1 MTACNSEKNSENKL
15 ASENRLI
22 SQNSLVKTHRQKK
35 ANSHQTFRLT
45 QLFSTQLDKW
55 LIAACLGMMTAL
67 SVIGLLMTSG
77 WFISAAAMA
86 GMVALGSHSFNYLVP
101 AAIIRVMAMVRT
113 AGRYGE
119 MMVSHHAVFGLLQR
133 LRVRF
138 FTQFARLPLANL
150 SSTLQ
155 STHAM
160 HRLTHDIEVLNELPL
175 RVVSPWLVATT
186 ASLLVATLLYQYE
199 VNPVLIAIFLIAGL
213 MLPAMLTWRSIK
225 HARAHQALAESR
237 RVSLL
242 NPLSALTHLLIWQRW
257 QSELTAFNSL
267 DTQHTH
273 QQKRIQRAQSLVML
287 IMQWLIAAVL
297 VGLLVGFYHTSL
309 VISVPMLLALF
320 LGIMGMTDLLAP
332 LVTHSLALGNSLAA
346 KHQLNEL
353 LNPSLQP
360 SHHLTPDLTHH
371 LNHDL
376 APLPIDVAR
385 LSAPLTLTINQL
397 AAKMPQAIVGFKAIS
412 FTATQGTPVLITG
425 RSGAGKST
433 LLQVLAHELAPQQGS
448 IELNGMDWLALPNTP
463 ALTGYLGQQIDI
475 FDQTLATNLRLGSAD
490 AGDEQLWQVLDSVG
504 LKDWARNQPLQL
516 QTPLGEYGQ
525 AISGGQARRIA
536 LARLLLSPKKILLL
550 DEPFAGLDKKSREAL
565 WQMLV
570 QHQQQGILIIVTH
583 HLWQTDQPINIVQ
596 LPEPDVFI

>member
-1 MTACNSEKNSENKL
+1 MTAPNSEKNSENKL

-22 SQNSLVKTHRQKK
+22 SQNSLVKTHLQKK
-35 ANSHQTFRLT
+35 AHSHQTFRLT

-55 LIAACLGMMTAL
+55 LIAACLGIMTAL

-138 FTQFARLPLANL
+138 FNQFARLPLANL

-186 ASLLVATLLYQYE
+186 ASLLVAILLYQYE
-199 VNPVLIAIFLIAGL
+199 VNPVLIGIFLIAGL

-297 VGLLVGFYHTSL
+297 VGLLVGFYHTPL
-309 VISVPMLLALF
+309 IISVPMLLALF

-360 SHHLTPDLTHH
+360 SHYLKP
-371 LNHDL
+371 DL
-376 APLPIDVAR
+376 APLPIDAAR
-385 LSAPLTLTINQL
+385 LNAPLTLTINQL

-412 FTATQGTPVLITG
+412 LTATQGIPVLITG

-448 IELNGMDWLALPNTP
+448 IELSGMDWLALHNTP

-490 AGDEQLWQVLDSVG
+490 ASDEQLWQVLSKVG

-536 LARLLLSPKKILLL
+536 LARLLLTPKKILLL

>member
-1 MTACNSEKNSENKL
+1 MTAPNSENN
-15 ASENRLI
+15 SENRLI
-22 SQNSLVKTHRQKK
+22 SQNSLVKTHPQKK

-55 LIAACLGMMTAL
+55 LIAALLGIMTAL

-86 GMVALGSHSFNYLVP
+86 GMLALGSHSFNYLVP

-138 FTQFARLPLANL
+138 FNQFARLPLANL

-160 HRLTHDIEVLNELPL
+160 HRLTHDIDVLNELPL

-199 VNPVLIAIFLIAGL
+199 VNPMLIAIFLIAGL
-213 MLPAMLTWRSIK
+213 MLPTMLTWRSIK

-257 QSELTAFNSL
+257 QSELTAFNSV

-297 VGLLVGFYHTSL
+297 VGLLVGFYHTPL

-360 SHHLTPDLTHH
+360 SHHL
-371 LNHDL
+371 NHDL

-385 LSAPLTLTINQL
+385 LNAPLTLTIHQL
-397 AAKMPQAIVGFKAIS
+397 AGKMPQAIVGFKAIS
-412 FTATQGTPVLITG
+412 LTATQGIPVLITG

-448 IELNGMDWLALPNTP
+448 IELNGMDWLALQNTP

-475 FDQTLATNLRLGSAD
+475 FDQTLATNLRLGNAD
-490 AGDEQLWQVLDSVG
+490 ASNEQLWQVLGKVG
-504 LKDWARNQPLQL
+504 LKDWARSQPLQL

-583 HLWQTDQPINIVQ
+583 HLWQTDHPINIVQ
-596 LPEPDVFI
+596 LPEPDVLI

>member
-1 MTACNSEKNSENKL
+1 MTAPNSEKNSENKF
-15 ASENRLI
+15 ASE
-22 SQNSLVKTHRQKK
+22 NSLVKTHRQKK

-55 LIAACLGMMTAL
+55 LIAACLGIMTAL

-138 FTQFARLPLANL
+138 FNQFARLPLANL

-225 HARAHQALAESR
+225 HASTHQALAESR

-257 QSELTAFNSL
+257 QSELTAFNRV

-297 VGLLVGFYHTSL
+297 VGLLVGFYHTPL
-309 VISVPMLLALF
+309 VISVPMLLALS

-360 SHHLTPDLTHH
+360 SHHL
-371 LNHDL
+371 NHDL

-385 LSAPLTLTINQL
+385 LNAPLTLTINQL

-412 FTATQGTPVLITG
+412 LTATQGIPVLITG

-448 IELNGMDWLALPNTP
+448 IELNGMDWLALHDTP

-475 FDQTLATNLRLGSAD
+475 FDQTLATNLRLGNAD
-490 AGDEQLWQVLDSVG
+490 ASDEQLWQVLGKVG
-504 LKDWARNQPLQL
+504 LKDWARSQPLQL

-536 LARLLLSPKKILLL
+536 LARLLLTPKKILLL

>member
-1 MTACNSEKNSENKL
+1 MTASNSENNSENKL
-15 ASENRLI
+15 ASE
-22 SQNSLVKTHRQKK
+22 NSLVKTHRQKK

-55 LIAACLGMMTAL
+55 LIAACLGIMTAL

-86 GMVALGSHSFNYLVP
+86 GMLALGSHSFNYLVP

-119 MMVSHHAVFGLLQR
+119 MMVSHHAVFGLLRR

-138 FTQFARLPLANL
+138 FNQFARLPLANL

-175 RVVSPWLVATT
+175 RVVSPWLVATI

-199 VNPVLIAIFLIAGL
+199 VNPVLIAIFLIAGV

-297 VGLLVGFYHTSL
+297 VGLLVGFYHTPL
-309 VISVPMLLALF
+309 IISVPMLLALF

-353 LNPSLQP
+353 LNPSLQ
-360 SHHLTPDLTHH
+360 SNHYLKPDLA
-371 LNHDL
+371 HDL
-376 APLPIDVAR
+376 APLPIDAAR
-385 LSAPLTLTINQL
+385 LNAPLTLTINQL
-397 AAKMPQAIVGFKAIS
+397 AGKMPQAIVGFKAIS
-412 FTATQGTPVLITG
+412 LTATQGIPVLITG

-448 IELNGMDWLALPNTP
+448 IELSGMDWLALPNTP

-475 FDQTLATNLRLGSAD
+475 FDQTLATNLRLGNAD
-490 AGDEQLWQVLDSVG
+490 ASDEQLWQVLGKVG

-536 LARLLLSPKKILLL
+536 LARLLLTPKKILLL
-550 DEPFAGLDKKSREAL
+550 DEPFAGLDKKRREAL

-583 HLWQTDQPINIVQ
+583 HLWQTECPINIVQ

>member
-1 MTACNSEKNSENKL
+1 MTASNSKNS
-15 ASENRLI
+15 LI
-22 SQNSLVKTHRQKK
+22 SQNSLVNTHAQKK

-138 FTQFARLPLANL
+138 FNQFARLPLANL

-186 ASLLVATLLYQYE
+186 ASLLVAILLYQYE

-257 QSELTAFNSL
+257 QPELTAFKSV

-297 VGLLVGFYHTSL
+297 VGLLVGFYHTPL

-360 SHHLTPDLTHH
+360 SHHL
-371 LNHDL
+371 NHDL

-385 LSAPLTLTINQL
+385 LNAPLTLTINQL

-412 FTATQGTPVLITG
+412 LTATQGIPVLITG

-448 IELNGMDWLALPNTP
+448 IEINGMDWLALHNTP

-475 FDQTLATNLRLGSAD
+475 FDQTLATNLRLGNAD
-490 AGDEQLWQVLDSVG
+490 ASDEQLWQVLSKVG
-504 LKDWARNQPLQL
+504 LKDWARSQPLQL

-550 DEPFAGLDKKSREAL
+550 DEPFAGLDKTSREAL

>member
-1 MTACNSEKNSENKL
+1 MTAPNSEKNSENKF
-15 ASENRLI
+15 ASE
-22 SQNSLVKTHRQKK
+22 NSLVKTHRQKK

-55 LIAACLGMMTAL
+55 LIAACLGIMTAL

-86 GMVALGSHSFNYLVP
+86 GMLALGSHSFNYLVP

-119 MMVSHHAVFGLLQR
+119 MMVSHHAVFGLLRR

-138 FTQFARLPLANL
+138 FNQFARLPLANL

-199 VNPVLIAIFLIAGL
+199 VNPMLIAIFLIAGL

-257 QSELTAFNSL
+257 QSELTAFNSV

-273 QQKRIQRAQSLVML
+273 QQKRIQRTQSLVML

-297 VGLLVGFYHTSL
+297 VGLLVGFYHTPL

-360 SHHLTPDLTHH
+360 SHHL
-371 LNHDL
+371 NHDL
-376 APLPIDVAR
+376 APLPIDAAR
-385 LSAPLTLTINQL
+385 LNAPLTLTINQL

-412 FTATQGTPVLITG
+412 LTATQGIPVLITG

-448 IELNGMDWLALPNTP
+448 IELNGIDWLALHNTP

-475 FDQTLATNLRLGSAD
+475 FDQTLATNLRLGNAD
-490 AGDEQLWQVLDSVG
+490 ASDEQLWQVLGKVG
-504 LKDWARNQPLQL
+504 LKDWARSQPLRL

-583 HLWQTDQPINIVQ
+583 HLWQTECPINIVQ

>member
-1 MTACNSEKNSENKL
+1 MTDSNCENN
-15 ASENRLI
+15 SENRLI
-22 SQNSLVKTHRQKK
+22 SQNSLVKTHPQKK

-55 LIAACLGMMTAL
+55 LIAALLGIMTAL

-138 FTQFARLPLANL
+138 FNQFARLPLANL

-199 VNPVLIAIFLIAGL
+199 VNPMLIAIFLIAGL

-297 VGLLVGFYHTSL
+297 VGLLVGFYHTPL

-360 SHHLTPDLTHH
+360 SHHL
-371 LNHDL
+371 NHDL

-385 LSAPLTLTINQL
+385 LNAPLTLTIHQL

-412 FTATQGTPVLITG
+412 LTATQGIPVLITG

-448 IELNGMDWLALPNTP
+448 IELNGMDWLALQNTP

-475 FDQTLATNLRLGSAD
+475 FDQTLATNLRLGNAD
-490 AGDEQLWQVLDSVG
+490 ASDEQLWQVLGKVG
-504 LKDWARNQPLQL
+504 LKDWARSQPLQL

-570 QHQQQGILIIVTH
+570 KHQQQGILIIVTH
-583 HLWQTDQPINIVQ
+583 HLWQTDHPINIVQ
-596 LPEPDVFI
+596 LPEPDVLI

>member
-1 MTACNSEKNSENKL
+1 MTDSNSK
-15 ASENRLI
+15 NRLI
-22 SQNSLVKTHRQKK
+22 NQNSLIKTHTQKK

-55 LIAACLGMMTAL
+55 LIAALLGIMTAL

-119 MMVSHHAVFGLLQR
+119 MIVSHHAVFGLLQR

-138 FTQFARLPLANL
+138 FTQFVRLPLVKL

-213 MLPAMLTWRSIK
+213 MLPALLTWRSIK

-297 VGLLVGFYHTSL
+297 VGLLVGFYHTPL

-360 SHHLTPDLTHH
+360 SHHL
-371 LNHDL
+371 NHDL

-385 LSAPLTLTINQL
+385 LNAPLTLTIHQL

-412 FTATQGTPVLITG
+412 LTATQGIPVLITG

-448 IELNGMDWLALPNTP
+448 IELNGMDWLALHNTP

-475 FDQTLATNLRLGSAD
+475 FDQTLATNLRLGNAD
-490 AGDEQLWQVLDSVG
+490 ASNEQLWQVLGKVG
-504 LKDWARNQPLQL
+504 LKDWARSQPLQL

-583 HLWQTDQPINIVQ
+583 HLWQTDYPINIVQ
-596 LPEPDVFI
+596 LPEPDILI

>member
-1 MTACNSEKNSENKL
+1 MTAPNSEKNSENKF

-22 SQNSLVKTHRQKK
+22 SQKSLVKTHRQKK

-55 LIAACLGMMTAL
+55 LIAACLGIMTAL

-119 MMVSHHAVFGLLQR
+119 MMVSHHAVFGLLRR

-138 FTQFARLPLANL
+138 FNQFARLPLANL

-199 VNPVLIAIFLIAGL
+199 VNPMLIAIFLIAGL

-297 VGLLVGFYHTSL
+297 VGLLVGFYHTPL

-360 SHHLTPDLTHH
+360 SHHL
-371 LNHDL
+371 NHDL
-376 APLPIDVAR
+376 APLPIDAAR
-385 LSAPLTLTINQL
+385 LNAPLTLTIHQL

-412 FTATQGTPVLITG
+412 LTATQGIPVLITG

-433 LLQVLAHELAPQQGS
+433 LLQVLARELAPQQGS

-475 FDQTLATNLRLGSAD
+475 FDQTLATNLRLGNAD
-490 AGDEQLWQVLDSVG
+490 ASDEQLWQVLGKVG
-504 LKDWARNQPLQL
+504 LKDWARSQPLQL
-516 QTPLGEYGQ
+516 KTPLGEYGQ

-536 LARLLLSPKKILLL
+536 LARLLLTPKKILLL

-583 HLWQTDQPINIVQ
+583 HLWQTECPINIVQ

>member
-1 MTACNSEKNSENKL
+1 MTAPNSEKNSEN
-15 ASENRLI
+15 RLI
-22 SQNSLVKTHRQKK
+22 SQKSLVKTHRQKK

-55 LIAACLGMMTAL
+55 LIAACLGIMTAL

-86 GMVALGSHSFNYLVP
+86 GMLALGSHSFNYLVP

-138 FTQFARLPLANL
+138 FNQFARLPLANL

-199 VNPVLIAIFLIAGL
+199 VNPMLIAIFLIAGL
-213 MLPAMLTWRSIK
+213 MLPAMLTWRSVK

-257 QSELTAFNSL
+257 QSELTAFNSV

-273 QQKRIQRAQSLVML
+273 QQKRIQRTQSLVML

-297 VGLLVGFYHTSL
+297 VGLLVGFYHTPL

-360 SHHLTPDLTHH
+360 SHHLTPDLT
-371 LNHDL
+371 
-376 APLPIDVAR
+376 PLPIDVAR
-385 LSAPLTLTINQL
+385 LNAPLTLTIHQL

-412 FTATQGTPVLITG
+412 LTATQGIPVLITG

-448 IELNGMDWLALPNTP
+448 IELNGMDWLASHDTP

-475 FDQTLATNLRLGSAD
+475 FDQTLATNLRLGNAD
-490 AGDEQLWQVLDSVG
+490 ASDEQLWQVLGKVG
-504 LKDWARNQPLQL
+504 LKDWARSQPLQL
-516 QTPLGEYGQ
+516 KTPLGEYGQ

-583 HLWQTDQPINIVQ
+583 HLWQTDHPINIVR
-596 LPEPDVFI
+596 LPEPGVFI

>member
-1 MTACNSEKNSENKL
+1 
-15 ASENRLI
+15 
-22 SQNSLVKTHRQKK
+22 
-35 ANSHQTFRLT
+35 
-45 QLFSTQLDKW
+45 
-55 LIAACLGMMTAL
+55 
-67 SVIGLLMTSG
+67 
-77 WFISAAAMA
+77 
-86 GMVALGSHSFNYLVP
+86 MVALGSHSFNYLVP

-138 FTQFARLPLANL
+138 FNQFARLPLANL
-150 SSTLQ
+150 SITLQ

-186 ASLLVATLLYQYE
+186 ASLLVAISLYQYD
-199 VNPVLIAIFLIAGL
+199 VNPVLIATFLIAGL

-257 QSELTAFNSL
+257 QSELTAFNSV

-297 VGLLVGFYHTSL
+297 VGLLVGFYHTPL
-309 VISVPMLLALF
+309 VISVPMLLALS
-320 LGIMGMTDLLAP
+320 LGIMGMTDLLTP

-353 LNPSLQP
+353 LNPLLQP

-385 LSAPLTLTINQL
+385 LNAPLTLTIHQL

-412 FTATQGTPVLITG
+412 LTATQGIPVLITG

-448 IELNGMDWLALPNTP
+448 IELNGMDWLALHDTP

-475 FDQTLATNLRLGSAD
+475 FDQTLATNLRLGNAD
-490 AGDEQLWQVLDSVG
+490 ASDEQLWQVLGKVG
-504 LKDWARNQPLQL
+504 LKDWARSQPLQL

>member
-1 MTACNSEKNSENKL
+1 MTDSNCENN
-15 ASENRLI
+15 SENRLI
-22 SQNSLVKTHRQKK
+22 SQNSLVKTHPQKK
-35 ANSHQTFRLT
+35 ANSHQTFRLS

-55 LIAACLGMMTAL
+55 LIAALLGIMTAL

-138 FTQFARLPLANL
+138 FNQFARLPLANL

-160 HRLTHDIEVLNELPL
+160 HRLTHDIEILNELPL

-199 VNPVLIAIFLIAGL
+199 VNPMLIAIFLIAGL
-213 MLPAMLTWRSIK
+213 MLPALLTWRSIK

-297 VGLLVGFYHTSL
+297 VGLLVGFYHTPL
-309 VISVPMLLALF
+309 IISVPMLLALS

-360 SHHLTPDLTHH
+360 SHY

-376 APLPIDVAR
+376 TPLPIDVAR
-385 LSAPLTLTINQL
+385 LNAPLTLTINQL

-412 FTATQGTPVLITG
+412 LTATQGIPVLITG

-448 IELNGMDWLALPNTP
+448 IELNGMDWLALQNTP

-475 FDQTLATNLRLGSAD
+475 FDQTLATNLRLGNTYAS
-490 AGDEQLWQVLDSVG
+490 DEQLWQVLGKVG
-504 LKDWARNQPLQL
+504 LKDWARSQPLQL

-570 QHQQQGILIIVTH
+570 KHQQQGILIIVTH
-583 HLWQTDQPINIVQ
+583 HLWQTDHPINIVQ
-596 LPEPDVFI
+596 LPEPDVLI

>member
-1 MTACNSEKNSENKL
+1 MTDSNSK
-15 ASENRLI
+15 NRLI
-22 SQNSLVKTHRQKK
+22 SQNSFVKTHPQKK
-35 ANSHQTFRLT
+35 VNSHQTFRLT

-55 LIAACLGMMTAL
+55 LIAALLGIMTAL

-86 GMVALGSHSFNYLVP
+86 GMVALGSHSFNYLVL

-138 FTQFARLPLANL
+138 FNQFARLPLANL

-160 HRLTHDIEVLNELPL
+160 HRLTHDIEILNELPL

-199 VNPVLIAIFLIAGL
+199 VNPMLIAIFLIAGL
-213 MLPAMLTWRSIK
+213 MLPALLTWRSIK

-257 QSELTAFNSL
+257 QSELTAFNSV

-297 VGLLVGFYHTSL
+297 VGLLVGFYHTPL
-309 VISVPMLLALF
+309 VISVPMLLALS
-320 LGIMGMTDLLAP
+320 LGIMGMTDLLTP

-360 SHHLTPDLTHH
+360 SHHL
-371 LNHDL
+371 NHDL

-385 LSAPLTLTINQL
+385 LNAPLTLTIHQL

-412 FTATQGTPVLITG
+412 LTATQGIPVLITG

-433 LLQVLAHELAPQQGS
+433 LLQVLARELAPQQGS
-448 IELNGMDWLALPNTP
+448 IELNGMDWLALHDTP

-490 AGDEQLWQVLDSVG
+490 ASDEQLWQVLGKVG
-504 LKDWARNQPLQL
+504 LKDWARSQPLQL

-536 LARLLLSPKKILLL
+536 LARLLLTPKKILLL

-583 HLWQTDQPINIVQ
+583 HLWQTEYPINIVQ

>member
-1 MTACNSEKNSENKL
+1 MTDSNSK
-15 ASENRLI
+15 NRLI
-22 SQNSLVKTHRQKK
+22 SQNSLVNTHRQKK

-55 LIAACLGMMTAL
+55 LIAACLAMMTAL

-77 WFISAAAMA
+77 WFISAAAMT

-138 FTQFARLPLANL
+138 FNQFSRLPLANL
-150 SSTLQ
+150 SITLQ

-160 HRLTHDIEVLNELPL
+160 HRLTHDIDVLNELPL

-199 VNPVLIAIFLIAGL
+199 VNPVLITIFLIAGL

-225 HARAHQALAESR
+225 HALAHQALAESR

-257 QSELTAFNSL
+257 QSELTAFNSF

-297 VGLLVGFYHTSL
+297 VGLLVGFYHTPL

-360 SHHLTPDLTHH
+360 SHHL
-371 LNHDL
+371 NHDL

-385 LSAPLTLTINQL
+385 LSAPLTLTIHQL
-397 AAKMPQAIVGFKAIS
+397 AGKMPQAIVGFKAIS
-412 FTATQGTPVLITG
+412 LTATQGIPVLITG

-448 IELNGMDWLALPNTP
+448 IELNGMDWLALHNTP

-475 FDQTLATNLRLGSAD
+475 FDQTLATNLRLGNAD
-490 AGDEQLWQVLDSVG
+490 ASDEQLWQVLGKVG
-504 LKDWARNQPLQL
+504 LKDWARSQPLRL

-583 HLWQTDQPINIVQ
+583 HLWQTECPINIVQ

>member
-1 MTACNSEKNSENKL
+1 MTDSNCENN
-15 ASENRLI
+15 SENRLI
-22 SQNSLVKTHRQKK
+22 SQKSLVKTHLQKK

-55 LIAACLGMMTAL
+55 LIAACLGIMTAL

-138 FTQFARLPLANL
+138 FNQFARLPLANL

-186 ASLLVATLLYQYE
+186 ASLLVATLLYQFE
-199 VNPVLIAIFLIAGL
+199 VNPMLIAIFLIAGL

-257 QSELTAFNSL
+257 QSELTAFNSV

-273 QQKRIQRAQSLVML
+273 QQQRIQRAQSLVML

-297 VGLLVGFYHTSL
+297 LGLLVGFYHTPL
-309 VISVPMLLALF
+309 VISVPMLLALS
-320 LGIMGMTDLLAP
+320 LGIMGMTDLLTP

-360 SHHLTPDLTHH
+360 SHHL
-371 LNHDL
+371 NHDL

-385 LSAPLTLTINQL
+385 LNAPLTLTIHQL

-412 FTATQGTPVLITG
+412 LTATQGIPVLITG

-448 IELNGMDWLALPNTP
+448 IELNGMDWLALHDTP

-475 FDQTLATNLRLGSAD
+475 FDQTLATNLRLGNAD
-490 AGDEQLWQVLDSVG
+490 ASDEQLWQVLGKVG
-504 LKDWARNQPLQL
+504 LKDWARSQPLQL

-583 HLWQTDQPINIVQ
+583 HLWQIECPINIVQ

>member
-1 MTACNSEKNSENKL
+1 MTAPNSENN
-15 ASENRLI
+15 SENRLI
-22 SQNSLVKTHRQKK
+22 SQNRLVKTHPQKK

-55 LIAACLGMMTAL
+55 LIAALLGIMTAL

-86 GMVALGSHSFNYLVP
+86 GIVALGSHSFNYLVP

-138 FTQFARLPLANL
+138 FNQFARLPLANL

-186 ASLLVATLLYQYE
+186 ASLLVAILLYQYE
-199 VNPVLIAIFLIAGL
+199 VNPMLIAIFLIAGL

-257 QSELTAFNSL
+257 QSELTAFNSV
-267 DTQHTH
+267 DTQHMH

-297 VGLLVGFYHTSL
+297 VGLLVGLYHTPL

-360 SHHLTPDLTHH
+360 SHHL
-371 LNHDL
+371 NHDL

-385 LSAPLTLTINQL
+385 LNAPLTLTINQL

-412 FTATQGTPVLITG
+412 LTAAQGIPVLITG

-448 IELNGMDWLALPNTP
+448 IELNGMDWLALQNTP

-475 FDQTLATNLRLGSAD
+475 FDQTLATNLRLGNAD
-490 AGDEQLWQVLDSVG
+490 ASDEQLWQVLSKVG
-504 LKDWARNQPLQL
+504 LKDWARSQPLQL

-583 HLWQTDQPINIVQ
+583 HLWQTECPINIVQ

>member
-1 MTACNSEKNSENKL
+1 MTDSNCENN
-15 ASENRLI
+15 SENRLI
-22 SQNSLVKTHRQKK
+22 SQNSFVKTHRQKK
-35 ANSHQTFRLT
+35 VNSHQTFRLT

-55 LIAACLGMMTAL
+55 LIAALLGIMTAL

-138 FTQFARLPLANL
+138 FNQFARLPLANL

-160 HRLTHDIEVLNELPL
+160 HRLTHDIEILNELPL

-186 ASLLVATLLYQYE
+186 ASLLVATLLYQYG

-213 MLPAMLTWRSIK
+213 MLPVMLTWRSIK
-225 HARAHQALAESR
+225 HARVHQALAESR

-257 QSELTAFNSL
+257 QSELTAFNSV

-297 VGLLVGFYHTSL
+297 VGLLVGFYHTPL
-309 VISVPMLLALF
+309 VISVPMLLALS
-320 LGIMGMTDLLAP
+320 LGIMGMTDLLTP

-360 SHHLTPDLTHH
+360 SHHL
-371 LNHDL
+371 NHDL

-385 LSAPLTLTINQL
+385 LNAPLTLTIHQL

-412 FTATQGTPVLITG
+412 LTATQGIPVLITG

-433 LLQVLAHELAPQQGS
+433 LLQVLARELAPQQGS
-448 IELNGMDWLALPNTP
+448 IELNGRDWLALHDTP

-475 FDQTLATNLRLGSAD
+475 FDQTLATNLRLGNAD
-490 AGDEQLWQVLDSVG
+490 ASDEQLWQVLGKVG
-504 LKDWARNQPLQL
+504 LKDWARSQPLQL

-583 HLWQTDQPINIVQ
+583 HLWQTECPINIVQ
-596 LPEPDVFI
+596 LPEPGVFI

>member
-1 MTACNSEKNSENKL
+1 MTAPNSENNSENKL

-22 SQNSLVKTHRQKK
+22 NQNSLVKTHRQKR
-35 ANSHQTFRLT
+35 ANSHQTFRLS

-55 LIAACLGMMTAL
+55 LIAALLGIMTAL

-138 FTQFARLPLANL
+138 FNQFARLPLANL

-186 ASLLVATLLYQYE
+186 ASLLVAILLYQYD
-199 VNPVLIAIFLIAGL
+199 VNPMLIAIFLIAGL
-213 MLPAMLTWRSIK
+213 MLPALLTWRSIK

-297 VGLLVGFYHTSL
+297 VGLLVGFYHTPL

-360 SHHLTPDLTHH
+360 SHY

-376 APLPIDVAR
+376 TPLPIDVAR
-385 LSAPLTLTINQL
+385 LNAPLTLTINQL

-412 FTATQGTPVLITG
+412 LTATQGIPVLITG

-448 IELNGMDWLALPNTP
+448 IELNGMDWLALQNTP

-475 FDQTLATNLRLGSAD
+475 FDQTLATNLRLGNTYAS
-490 AGDEQLWQVLDSVG
+490 DEQLWQVLGKVG
-504 LKDWARNQPLQL
+504 LKDWARSQPLQL

-570 QHQQQGILIIVTH
+570 KHQQQGILIIVTH
-583 HLWQTDQPINIVQ
+583 HLWQTDHPINIVQ
-596 LPEPDVFI
+596 LPEPDVLI

>member
-1 MTACNSEKNSENKL
+1 MTAPNSENNSENKL

-22 SQNSLVKTHRQKK
+22 NQNSLVKTHRQKR
-35 ANSHQTFRLT
+35 ANSHQTFRLS

-55 LIAACLGMMTAL
+55 LIAALLGIMTAL

-138 FTQFARLPLANL
+138 FNQFARLPLANL

-186 ASLLVATLLYQYE
+186 ASLLVAILLYQYD
-199 VNPVLIAIFLIAGL
+199 VNPMLIAIFLIAGL
-213 MLPAMLTWRSIK
+213 MLPALLTWRSIK

-297 VGLLVGFYHTSL
+297 VGLLVGFYHTPL

-360 SHHLTPDLTHH
+360 SHY

-376 APLPIDVAR
+376 TPLPIDVAR
-385 LSAPLTLTINQL
+385 LNAPLTLTINQL

-412 FTATQGTPVLITG
+412 LTATQGIPVLITG

-448 IELNGMDWLALPNTP
+448 IELNGMDWLALQNTP

-475 FDQTLATNLRLGSAD
+475 FDQTLATNLRLGRAD
-490 AGDEQLWQVLDSVG
+490 ASDEQLWQVLGKVG
-504 LKDWARNQPLQL
+504 LKDWARSQPLQL

-583 HLWQTDQPINIVQ
+583 HLWQTDHPINIVQ
-596 LPEPDVFI
+596 LPEPDVLI

>member
-1 MTACNSEKNSENKL
+1 MTAPNSENKL

-22 SQNSLVKTHRQKK
+22 SQNRLAKTHTQKK

-55 LIAACLGMMTAL
+55 LIAALLGIMTAL

-86 GMVALGSHSFNYLVP
+86 GMLALGSHSFNYLVP

-138 FTQFARLPLANL
+138 FNQFARLPLANL

-186 ASLLVATLLYQYE
+186 ASLLVATLLYQHE
-199 VNPVLIAIFLIAGL
+199 VNPVLIATFLIAGL

-257 QSELTAFNSL
+257 QSELTAFNSV

-297 VGLLVGFYHTSL
+297 VGLLVGFYHTPL
-309 VISVPMLLALF
+309 VISVPMLLALS
-320 LGIMGMTDLLAP
+320 LGIMGMTDLLTP

-360 SHHLTPDLTHH
+360 SHHL
-371 LNHDL
+371 NHDL
-376 APLPIDVAR
+376 TPLPIDVAR
-385 LSAPLTLTINQL
+385 LNAPLTLTINQL

-412 FTATQGTPVLITG
+412 LTATQGIPVLITG

-448 IELNGMDWLALPNTP
+448 IELNGMDWLALQNTP

-475 FDQTLATNLRLGSAD
+475 FDQTLATNLRLGNTYAS
-490 AGDEQLWQVLDSVG
+490 DEQLWQVLGKVG
-504 LKDWARNQPLQL
+504 LKDWARSQPLQL

-583 HLWQTDQPINIVQ
+583 HLWQTDHPINIVQ
-596 LPEPDVFI
+596 LPEPDVLI

>member
-1 MTACNSEKNSENKL
+1 MTAPNSENNSENKL

-22 SQNSLVKTHRQKK
+22 NQNSLVKTHRQKR
-35 ANSHQTFRLT
+35 ANSHQTFRLS

-55 LIAACLGMMTAL
+55 LIAALLGIMTAL

-138 FTQFARLPLANL
+138 FNQFARLPLANL

-160 HRLTHDIEVLNELPL
+160 HRLTHDIEILNELPL

-199 VNPVLIAIFLIAGL
+199 VNPMLIAIFLIAGL
-213 MLPAMLTWRSIK
+213 MLPALLTWRSIK

-297 VGLLVGFYHTSL
+297 VGLLVGFYHTPL

-360 SHHLTPDLTHH
+360 SHY

-376 APLPIDVAR
+376 TPLPIDVAR
-385 LSAPLTLTINQL
+385 LNAPLTLTINQL

-412 FTATQGTPVLITG
+412 LTATQGIPVLITG

-448 IELNGMDWLALPNTP
+448 IELNGMDWLALQNTP

-475 FDQTLATNLRLGSAD
+475 FDQTLATNLRLGNTYAS
-490 AGDEQLWQVLDSVG
+490 DEQLWQVLGKVG
-504 LKDWARNQPLQL
+504 LKDWARSQPLQL

-570 QHQQQGILIIVTH
+570 KHQQQGILIIVTH
-583 HLWQTDQPINIVQ
+583 HLWQTDHPINIVQ
-596 LPEPDVFI
+596 LPEPDVLI

>member
-1 MTACNSEKNSENKL
+1 MTDSNCENN
-15 ASENRLI
+15 SENRLI
-22 SQNSLVKTHRQKK
+22 SQNNLVKTHRQKK

-55 LIAACLGMMTAL
+55 LIAALLGIMTAL

-101 AAIIRVMAMVRT
+101 AAIIRVMAMIRT

-199 VNPVLIAIFLIAGL
+199 VNPVLIATFLIAGL
-213 MLPAMLTWRSIK
+213 MLPALLTWRSIK

-297 VGLLVGFYHTSL
+297 VGLLVGFYHTPL

-360 SHHLTPDLTHH
+360 SHHL
-371 LNHDL
+371 NHDL

-385 LSAPLTLTINQL
+385 LNAPLTLTIHQL
-397 AAKMPQAIVGFKAIS
+397 AGKMPQAIVGFKAIS
-412 FTATQGTPVLITG
+412 LTATQGIPVLITG

-448 IELNGMDWLALPNTP
+448 IELNGMDWLALQNTP

-475 FDQTLATNLRLGSAD
+475 FDQTLATNLRLGNTYAS
-490 AGDEQLWQVLDSVG
+490 DEQLWQVLGKVG
-504 LKDWARNQPLQL
+504 LKDWARSQPLQL

-570 QHQQQGILIIVTH
+570 KHQQQGILIIVTH
-583 HLWQTDQPINIVQ
+583 HLWQTDHPINIVQ
-596 LPEPDVFI
+596 LPEPDVLI

>member
-1 MTACNSEKNSENKL
+1 MTAPNSEKNSENKF
-15 ASENRLI
+15 ASE
-22 SQNSLVKTHRQKK
+22 NSLVKTHLQKK

-55 LIAACLGMMTAL
+55 LIAACLGIMTAL

-138 FTQFARLPLANL
+138 FNQFARLPLANL

-199 VNPVLIAIFLIAGL
+199 VNPMLIAIFLIAGL

-297 VGLLVGFYHTSL
+297 VGLLVGFYHTPL

-360 SHHLTPDLTHH
+360 SHHL
-371 LNHDL
+371 NHDL
-376 APLPIDVAR
+376 APLPIDAAR
-385 LSAPLTLTINQL
+385 LNAPLTLTINQL

-412 FTATQGTPVLITG
+412 LTATQGIPVLITG

-448 IELNGMDWLALPNTP
+448 IELSGMDWLALHNTP

-475 FDQTLATNLRLGSAD
+475 FDQTLATNLRLGNAD
-490 AGDEQLWQVLDSVG
+490 ASDEQLWQVLGKVG
-504 LKDWARNQPLQL
+504 LKDWARSQPLQL

-536 LARLLLSPKKILLL
+536 LARLLLTPKKILLL

>member
-1 MTACNSEKNSENKL
+1 MTAPNSEKNSENKL

-22 SQNSLVKTHRQKK
+22 SQKSLVKTHLQKK

-55 LIAACLGMMTAL
+55 LIAACLGIMTAL

-86 GMVALGSHSFNYLVP
+86 GMVALGSYSFNYLVP

-119 MMVSHHAVFGLLQR
+119 MMVSHHAVFGLLRR

-199 VNPVLIAIFLIAGL
+199 VNPMLIAIFLIAGL
-213 MLPAMLTWRSIK
+213 MLPAMLTCRSIK
-225 HARAHQALAESR
+225 HASTHQALAESR

-257 QSELTAFNSL
+257 QSELTAFNSV

-273 QQKRIQRAQSLVML
+273 QQKRIQRTQSLVML

-297 VGLLVGFYHTSL
+297 VGLLVGFYHTPL

-360 SHHLTPDLTHH
+360 SHHL
-371 LNHDL
+371 NHDL

-385 LSAPLTLTINQL
+385 LNAPLTLTIHQL

-412 FTATQGTPVLITG
+412 LTATQGIPVLITG

-475 FDQTLATNLRLGSAD
+475 FDQTLATNLRLGNAD
-490 AGDEQLWQVLDSVG
+490 ASDEQLWQVLGKVG

-536 LARLLLSPKKILLL
+536 LARLLLTPKKILLL

-583 HLWQTDQPINIVQ
+583 HLWQTEYPINIVQ

>member
-1 MTACNSEKNSENKL
+1 MTASNSEKNSENKL
-15 ASENRLI
+15 ASEN
-22 SQNSLVKTHRQKK
+22 SLVKTHLQKK

-55 LIAACLGMMTAL
+55 LIAALLGILTAL

-138 FTQFARLPLANL
+138 FNQFARLPLANL

-199 VNPVLIAIFLIAGL
+199 VNPMLIAIFLIAGL
-213 MLPAMLTWRSIK
+213 MLPALLTWRSIK

-273 QQKRIQRAQSLVML
+273 QQKRIQRTQSLVML

-297 VGLLVGFYHTSL
+297 VGLLVGFYHTPL
-309 VISVPMLLALF
+309 VISVPMLLALS
-320 LGIMGMTDLLAP
+320 LGIMGMTDLLTP

-360 SHHLTPDLTHH
+360 SHHL
-371 LNHDL
+371 NHDL

-385 LSAPLTLTINQL
+385 LNAPLTLTIHQL

-412 FTATQGTPVLITG
+412 LTATQGIPVLITG

-448 IELNGMDWLALPNTP
+448 IELNGMDWLALHDTP

-475 FDQTLATNLRLGSAD
+475 FDQTLATNLRLGNAD
-490 AGDEQLWQVLDSVG
+490 ASDEQLWQALGKVG
-504 LKDWARNQPLQL
+504 LKDWARSQPLQL

-570 QHQQQGILIIVTH
+570 RHQQQGILIIVTH
-583 HLWQTDQPINIVQ
+583 HLWQTECPINIVQ

>member
-1 MTACNSEKNSENKL
+1 MTDSTSEKNSENKL

-22 SQNSLVKTHRQKK
+22 SQNSLVKTHPQKK

-55 LIAACLGMMTAL
+55 LIAALLGIMTAL

-138 FTQFARLPLANL
+138 FNQFARLPLANL

-199 VNPVLIAIFLIAGL
+199 VNPMLIAIFLIAGL
-213 MLPAMLTWRSIK
+213 MLPALLTWRSIK

-297 VGLLVGFYHTSL
+297 VGLLVGFYHTPL
-309 VISVPMLLALF
+309 VISVPMLLALS

-360 SHHLTPDLTHH
+360 SHHL
-371 LNHDL
+371 NHDL

-385 LSAPLTLTINQL
+385 LNAPLTLTINQL

-412 FTATQGTPVLITG
+412 LTATQGIPVLITG

-448 IELNGMDWLALPNTP
+448 IELNGMDWLALHNTP

-475 FDQTLATNLRLGSAD
+475 FDQTLATNLRLGNAD
-490 AGDEQLWQVLDSVG
+490 ASDEQLWQVLGKVG
-504 LKDWARNQPLQL
+504 LKDWARSQPLQL

-583 HLWQTDQPINIVQ
+583 HLWQTECPINIVQ
-596 LPEPDVFI
+596 LPEPDVLI

>member
-1 MTACNSEKNSENKL
+1 MTDSTSEKNSENKL
-15 ASENRLI
+15 ASENRPI
-22 SQNSLVKTHRQKK
+22 SQNSLVKTHPRKK

-55 LIAACLGMMTAL
+55 LIAALLGIMTAL

-119 MMVSHHAVFGLLQR
+119 MMVSHHAVFGLLRR

-138 FTQFARLPLANL
+138 FNQFARLPLANL

-213 MLPAMLTWRSIK
+213 MLPALLTWRSIK

-257 QSELTAFNSL
+257 QSELTAFNSV

-297 VGLLVGFYHTSL
+297 VGLLVGFYHTPL

-360 SHHLTPDLTHH
+360 SHHL
-371 LNHDL
+371 NHDL

-385 LSAPLTLTINQL
+385 LNAPLTLTIHQL

-412 FTATQGTPVLITG
+412 LTATQGIPVLITG

-448 IELNGMDWLALPNTP
+448 IEFNGMDWLALHDTP

-490 AGDEQLWQVLDSVG
+490 ASDEQLWQVLDSVG

-570 QHQQQGILIIVTH
+570 RHQQQGILIIVTH
-583 HLWQTDQPINIVQ
+583 HLWQTECPINIVQ

>member
-1 MTACNSEKNSENKL
+1 MTASNSENN
-15 ASENRLI
+15 SENRLI
-22 SQNSLVKTHRQKK
+22 NQNSLIKTHPQKK

-55 LIAACLGMMTAL
+55 LIAALLGILTAL
-67 SVIGLLMTSG
+67 SVIGLLMMSG

-86 GMVALGSHSFNYLVP
+86 GMAALGSHSFNYLVP
-101 AAIIRVMAMVRT
+101 AAIIRVMAVRR
-113 AGRYGE
+113 AARRYGE

-213 MLPAMLTWRSIK
+213 MLPALLTWRSIK

-297 VGLLVGFYHTSL
+297 VGLLVGFYHPPL

-360 SHHLTPDLTHH
+360 SHHL
-371 LNHDL
+371 NHDL

-385 LSAPLTLTINQL
+385 LNAPLTLTIHQL
-397 AAKMPQAIVGFKAIS
+397 AGKLPQAIVGFKAIS
-412 FTATQGTPVLITG
+412 LTATQGIPVLITG

-448 IELNGMDWLALPNTP
+448 IELNGMDWLALQNTP

-475 FDQTLATNLRLGSAD
+475 FDQTLATNLRLGNAD
-490 AGDEQLWQVLDSVG
+490 ASDEQLWQVLGKVG
-504 LKDWARNQPLQL
+504 LKDWARSQPLQL

-536 LARLLLSPKKILLL
+536 LARLLLTPKKILLL
-550 DEPFAGLDKKSREAL
+550 DEPFAGLDTKSREAL

-583 HLWQTDQPINIVQ
+583 HLWQTECPINIVQ
-596 LPEPDVFI
+596 LPEPDVLI

>member
-1 MTACNSEKNSENKL
+1 MTAPNSEKNSENKL
-15 ASENRLI
+15 ASENRVI
-22 SQNSLVKTHRQKK
+22 SQNRLVKTHPQKK
-35 ANSHQTFRLT
+35 SNSHQTFRLT

-55 LIAACLGMMTAL
+55 LIAACLGIMTAL

-77 WFISAAAMA
+77 WFISAAAMT

-138 FTQFARLPLANL
+138 FNQFARLPLANL

-199 VNPVLIAIFLIAGL
+199 VNPMLIAIFLIAGL

-297 VGLLVGFYHTSL
+297 VGLLVGFYHTPL

-360 SHHLTPDLTHH
+360 SHY

-376 APLPIDVAR
+376 TPLPIDVAR
-385 LSAPLTLTINQL
+385 LNAPLTLTINQL

-412 FTATQGTPVLITG
+412 LTATQGIPVLITG

-433 LLQVLAHELAPQQGS
+433 LLQVLARELAPQQGS
-448 IELNGMDWLALPNTP
+448 IELNGRDWLALHDTP

-475 FDQTLATNLRLGSAD
+475 FDQTLATNLRLGNAD
-490 AGDEQLWQVLDSVG
+490 ASDEQLWQVLGKVG
-504 LKDWARNQPLQL
+504 LKDWARSQPLQL

-583 HLWQTDQPINIVQ
+583 HLWQTECPINIVQ

>member
-1 MTACNSEKNSENKL
+1 MTAPNSENN
-15 ASENRLI
+15 SENRLI
-22 SQNSLVKTHRQKK
+22 SQNSLAKTHTQKK

-55 LIAACLGMMTAL
+55 LIAALLGIMTAL

-138 FTQFARLPLANL
+138 FNQFARLPLANL

-225 HARAHQALAESR
+225 HARAQQALAESR

-257 QSELTAFNSL
+257 QSELTAFNSV

-297 VGLLVGFYHTSL
+297 VGLLVGFYHTPL

-360 SHHLTPDLTHH
+360 SHHL
-371 LNHDL
+371 NHDL

-385 LSAPLTLTINQL
+385 LNAPLILIINQL
-397 AAKMPQAIVGFKAIS
+397 AGKMPQAIVGFKAIS
-412 FTATQGTPVLITG
+412 LTATQGIPVLLTG

-448 IELNGMDWLALPNTP
+448 IELNGIDWLALQNTP

-475 FDQTLATNLRLGSAD
+475 FDQTLATNLRLGSTD
-490 AGDEQLWQVLDSVG
+490 ASDEQLWQVLGKVG
-504 LKDWARNQPLQL
+504 LKDWARSQPLQL

-536 LARLLLSPKKILLL
+536 LARLLLTPKKILLL
-550 DEPFAGLDKKSREAL
+550 DEPFAGLDKKSREAM

-583 HLWQTDQPINIVQ
+583 HLWQTECPINIVQ
-596 LPEPDVFI
+596 LPEPDVLI

>member
-1 MTACNSEKNSENKL
+1 
-15 ASENRLI
+15 
-22 SQNSLVKTHRQKK
+22 
-35 ANSHQTFRLT
+35 
-45 QLFSTQLDKW
+45 
-55 LIAACLGMMTAL
+55 MTAL

-119 MMVSHHAVFGLLQR
+119 MMVSHHAVFGLLRR

-138 FTQFARLPLANL
+138 FNQFARLPLANL

-199 VNPVLIAIFLIAGL
+199 VNPMLIAIFLIAGL
-213 MLPAMLTWRSIK
+213 MLPALLTWRSIK

-297 VGLLVGFYHTSL
+297 VGLLVGFYHTPL

-360 SHHLTPDLTHH
+360 SHHL
-371 LNHDL
+371 NHDL
-376 APLPIDVAR
+376 APLPIDAAH
-385 LSAPLTLTINQL
+385 LNAPLTLTINQL

-412 FTATQGTPVLITG
+412 LTATQGIPVLITG

-448 IELNGMDWLALPNTP
+448 IELSGMDWLALPNTP

-475 FDQTLATNLRLGSAD
+475 FDQTLATNLRLGNAD
-490 AGDEQLWQVLDSVG
+490 ASDEQLWQVLGKVG
-504 LKDWARNQPLQL
+504 LKDWARSQPLQL

-536 LARLLLSPKKILLL
+536 LARLLLTPKKILLL

-583 HLWQTDQPINIVQ
+583 HLWQTECPINIVQ

>member
-1 MTACNSEKNSENKL
+1 MTDSNCENN
-15 ASENRLI
+15 SENRLI
-22 SQNSLVKTHRQKK
+22 SQNNLVKTHPQKK
-35 ANSHQTFRLT
+35 ANSHQTFRLS

-55 LIAACLGMMTAL
+55 LIAALLGIMTAL

-138 FTQFARLPLANL
+138 FNQFARLPLANL
-150 SSTLQ
+150 SITLQ

-199 VNPVLIAIFLIAGL
+199 VNPMLIAIFLIAGL

-257 QSELTAFNSL
+257 QSELTAFNSV

-287 IMQWLIAAVL
+287 IMQWLMAAVL
-297 VGLLVGFYHTSL
+297 VGLLVGFYHTPL

-360 SHHLTPDLTHH
+360 SHHL
-371 LNHDL
+371 NHDL

-385 LSAPLTLTINQL
+385 LNAPLTLTIHQL

-412 FTATQGTPVLITG
+412 LTATQGIPVLITG

-433 LLQVLAHELAPQQGS
+433 LLQVLARELAPQQGS
-448 IELNGMDWLALPNTP
+448 IELNGRDWLALHDTP

-475 FDQTLATNLRLGSAD
+475 FDQTLATNLRLGNAD
-490 AGDEQLWQVLDSVG
+490 ASDEQLWQVLGKVG
-504 LKDWARNQPLQL
+504 LKDWARSQPLQL

-583 HLWQTDQPINIVQ
+583 HLWQTECPINIVQ
-596 LPEPDVFI
+596 LPEPGVFI

>member
-1 MTACNSEKNSENKL
+1 MTAPNSEKNSENKF
-15 ASENRLI
+15 ASE
-22 SQNSLVKTHRQKK
+22 NSLVKTHLQKK

-55 LIAACLGMMTAL
+55 LIAACLGIMTAL

-86 GMVALGSHSFNYLVP
+86 GMLALGSHSFNYLVP

-119 MMVSHHAVFGLLQR
+119 MMVSHHAVFGLLRR

-138 FTQFARLPLANL
+138 FNQFARLPLANL

-213 MLPAMLTWRSIK
+213 MLPALLTWRSIK

-273 QQKRIQRAQSLVML
+273 QQKRIQRTQSLVML

-297 VGLLVGFYHTSL
+297 VGLLVGFYHTPL

-360 SHHLTPDLTHH
+360 SHHL
-371 LNHDL
+371 NHDL

-385 LSAPLTLTINQL
+385 LNAPLTLTIHQL

-412 FTATQGTPVLITG
+412 LTATQGIPVLITG

-448 IELNGMDWLALPNTP
+448 IELSGMDWLALPNTP

-475 FDQTLATNLRLGSAD
+475 FDQTLATNLRLGNAD
-490 AGDEQLWQVLDSVG
+490 ASDEQLWQALGKVG
-504 LKDWARNQPLQL
+504 LKDWARSQPLQL

-583 HLWQTDQPINIVQ
+583 HLWQIECPINIVQ

>member
-1 MTACNSEKNSENKL
+1 MTDSNCENN
-15 ASENRLI
+15 SENRLI
-22 SQNSLVKTHRQKK
+22 SQNNLVKTHPQKK

-55 LIAACLGMMTAL
+55 LIAALLGIMTAL

-138 FTQFARLPLANL
+138 FNQFARLPLANL

-199 VNPVLIAIFLIAGL
+199 VNPMLIAIFLIAGL

-297 VGLLVGFYHTSL
+297 VGLLVGFYHTPL

-360 SHHLTPDLTHH
+360 SHHL
-371 LNHDL
+371 NHDL

-385 LSAPLTLTINQL
+385 LNAPLTLTIHQL

-412 FTATQGTPVLITG
+412 LTATQGIPVLITG

-448 IELNGMDWLALPNTP
+448 IELNGMDWLALQNTP

-475 FDQTLATNLRLGSAD
+475 FDQTLATNLRLGNTYAS
-490 AGDEQLWQVLDSVG
+490 DEQLWQVLGKVG
-504 LKDWARNQPLQL
+504 LKDWARSQPLQL

-570 QHQQQGILIIVTH
+570 KHQQQGILIIVTH
-583 HLWQTDQPINIVQ
+583 HLWQTDHPINIVQ
-596 LPEPDVFI
+596 LPEPDVLI

>member
-1 MTACNSEKNSENKL
+1 MTDSNCENN
-15 ASENRLI
+15 SENRLI
-22 SQNSLVKTHRQKK
+22 SQNNLVKTHRQKK

-55 LIAACLGMMTAL
+55 LIAALLGIMTAL

-138 FTQFARLPLANL
+138 FNQFARLPLANL

-199 VNPVLIAIFLIAGL
+199 VNPMLIAIFLIAGL
-213 MLPAMLTWRSIK
+213 MLPALLTWRSIK

-297 VGLLVGFYHTSL
+297 VGLLVGFYHTPL
-309 VISVPMLLALF
+309 IISVPMLLALS

-360 SHHLTPDLTHH
+360 SHHL
-371 LNHDL
+371 NHDL

-385 LSAPLTLTINQL
+385 LNAPLTLTINQL

-412 FTATQGTPVLITG
+412 LTATQGIPVLITG

-448 IELNGMDWLALPNTP
+448 IKLNGMDWLALQNTP

-475 FDQTLATNLRLGSAD
+475 FDQTLATNLRLGNAD
-490 AGDEQLWQVLDSVG
+490 ASDEQLWQVLGKVG
-504 LKDWARNQPLQL
+504 LKDWARSQPLQL

-583 HLWQTDQPINIVQ
+583 HLWQTECPINIVQ
-596 LPEPDVFI
+596 LPEPDVLI

>member
-1 MTACNSEKNSENKL
+1 MTAPNSEKNSENKF

-22 SQNSLVKTHRQKK
+22 SQKSLAKTHRQKK

-55 LIAACLGMMTAL
+55 LIAACLGIMTAL

-77 WFISAAAMA
+77 WFISAAAMT

-119 MMVSHHAVFGLLQR
+119 MMVSHHAVFGLLRR

-138 FTQFARLPLANL
+138 FNQFARLPLANL

-160 HRLTHDIEVLNELPL
+160 HRLTHDIEILNELPL

-199 VNPVLIAIFLIAGL
+199 VNPMLIAIFLIAGL
-213 MLPAMLTWRSIK
+213 MLPALLTWRSIK

-297 VGLLVGFYHTSL
+297 LGLLVGFYHTPL
-309 VISVPMLLALF
+309 IISVPMLLALS

-360 SHHLTPDLTHH
+360 SHHL
-371 LNHDL
+371 NHDL
-376 APLPIDVAR
+376 APLPIDAAR
-385 LSAPLTLTINQL
+385 LNAPLTLTINQL

-412 FTATQGTPVLITG
+412 LTATQGIPVLITG

-448 IELNGMDWLALPNTP
+448 IELNGMDWLALQNTP

-475 FDQTLATNLRLGSAD
+475 FDQTLATNLRLGNAD
-490 AGDEQLWQVLDSVG
+490 ASDEQLWQVLGKVG

-583 HLWQTDQPINIVQ
+583 HLWQTECPINIVQ

>member
-1 MTACNSEKNSENKL
+1 MTDSTSEKNSENKL

-22 SQNSLVKTHRQKK
+22 NQNSRVNTHRQKK
-35 ANSHQTFRLT
+35 SNSHQTFRLT

-55 LIAACLGMMTAL
+55 LIAALLGIMTAL

-86 GMVALGSHSFNYLVP
+86 GMLALGSHSFNYLVP

-138 FTQFARLPLANL
+138 FNQFARLPLANL

-186 ASLLVATLLYQYE
+186 ASLLVATLLYQHE
-199 VNPVLIAIFLIAGL
+199 VNPVLIATFLIAGL

-297 VGLLVGFYHTSL
+297 VGLLVGFYHTPL
-309 VISVPMLLALF
+309 IISVPMLLALS

-360 SHHLTPDLTHH
+360 SHHL
-371 LNHDL
+371 NHDL
-376 APLPIDVAR
+376 APLPIDAAR
-385 LSAPLTLTINQL
+385 LNAPLTLTINQL

-412 FTATQGTPVLITG
+412 LTATQGIPVLITG

-448 IELNGMDWLALPNTP
+448 IELSGMDWLALHNTP

-475 FDQTLATNLRLGSAD
+475 FDQTLATNLRLGNAD
-490 AGDEQLWQVLDSVG
+490 ASDEQLWQVLGKVG

-536 LARLLLSPKKILLL
+536 LARLLLTPKKILLL
-550 DEPFAGLDKKSREAL
+550 DEPFAGLDKKRREAL

-596 LPEPDVFI
+596 LPEPGVFI

>member
-1 MTACNSEKNSENKL
+1 MTASN
-15 ASENRLI
+15 SENRLI
-22 SQNSLVKTHRQKK
+22 SQNSLVKTHPQKK

-55 LIAACLGMMTAL
+55 LIAALLGIMTAL

-138 FTQFARLPLANL
+138 FNQFARLPLANL

-186 ASLLVATLLYQYE
+186 ASLLVAILLYQYD
-199 VNPVLIAIFLIAGL
+199 VNPVLITIFLIAGL

-297 VGLLVGFYHTSL
+297 VGLLVGFYHTPL

-360 SHHLTPDLTHH
+360 SHHL
-371 LNHDL
+371 NHDL

-385 LSAPLTLTINQL
+385 LNAPLTLTIHQL
-397 AAKMPQAIVGFKAIS
+397 AGKMPQAIVGFKAIS
-412 FTATQGTPVLITG
+412 LTATQGIPVLITG

-448 IELNGMDWLALPNTP
+448 IELNGMDWLALQNTP

-475 FDQTLATNLRLGSAD
+475 FDQTLATNLRLGNTYAS
-490 AGDEQLWQVLDSVG
+490 DEQLWQVLGKVG
-504 LKDWARNQPLQL
+504 LKDWARSQPLQL

-570 QHQQQGILIIVTH
+570 KHQQQGILIIVTH
-583 HLWQTDQPINIVQ
+583 HLWQTDHPINIVQ
-596 LPEPDVFI
+596 LPEPDVLI

>member
-1 MTACNSEKNSENKL
+1 MTDSNCENN
-15 ASENRLI
+15 SENRLI
-22 SQNSLVKTHRQKK
+22 SQNNLVKTHRQKK

-55 LIAACLGMMTAL
+55 LIAALLGIMTAL

-138 FTQFARLPLANL
+138 FNQFARLPLANL

-199 VNPVLIAIFLIAGL
+199 VNPMLIAIFLIAGL

-297 VGLLVGFYHTSL
+297 VGLLVGFYHTPL

-360 SHHLTPDLTHH
+360 SHHL
-371 LNHDL
+371 NHDL

-385 LSAPLTLTINQL
+385 LNAPLTLTIHQL
-397 AAKMPQAIVGFKAIS
+397 AGKMPQAIVGFKAIS
-412 FTATQGTPVLITG
+412 LTATQGIPVLITG

-448 IELNGMDWLALPNTP
+448 IELNGMDWLALHDTS

-475 FDQTLATNLRLGSAD
+475 FDQTLATNLRLGNAD
-490 AGDEQLWQVLDSVG
+490 ASDEQLWQVLGKVG
-504 LKDWARNQPLQL
+504 LKDWARSQPLQL

-583 HLWQTDQPINIVQ
+583 HLWQTDHPINIVQ
-596 LPEPDVFI
+596 LPEPDVLI

>member
-1 MTACNSEKNSENKL
+1 MTAPNSENN
-15 ASENRLI
+15 SENRLI

-55 LIAACLGMMTAL
+55 LIAACLGIMTAL

-77 WFISAAAMA
+77 WFISAAATA

-138 FTQFARLPLANL
+138 FNQFSRLPLANL
-150 SSTLQ
+150 SITLQ

-160 HRLTHDIEVLNELPL
+160 HRLTHDIDVLNELPL

-199 VNPVLIAIFLIAGL
+199 VSPVLIAIFLIAGL
-213 MLPAMLTWRSIK
+213 MLPTMLTWRSIK

-257 QSELTAFNSL
+257 QSELTAFNSV

-297 VGLLVGFYHTSL
+297 VGLLVGFYHTPL

-360 SHHLTPDLTHH
+360 SHHL
-371 LNHDL
+371 NHDL

-385 LSAPLTLTINQL
+385 LNAPLTLTIHQL
-397 AAKMPQAIVGFKAIS
+397 AGKMPQAIVGFKAIS
-412 FTATQGTPVLITG
+412 LTATQGIPVLITG

-448 IELNGMDWLALPNTP
+448 IELNGMDWLALQNTP

-475 FDQTLATNLRLGSAD
+475 FDQTLATNLRLGNTYAS
-490 AGDEQLWQVLDSVG
+490 DEQLWQVLGKVG
-504 LKDWARNQPLQL
+504 LKDWARSQPLQL

-570 QHQQQGILIIVTH
+570 KHQQQGILIIVTH
-583 HLWQTDQPINIVQ
+583 HLWQTDHPINIVQ
-596 LPEPDVFI
+596 LPEPDVLI